1 MFYRN
6 VGILWTSSRA
16 AISGQELIEAAKA
29 GADMGDAITRCP
41 IFGALDAA
49 ESRAKPKNTDV
60 IPRLPW
66 LSTDKGELST
76 ARERCGKDAGR
87 CQANL
92 GLPIGIV
99 KTLPDRQY
107 VPAEAI
113 IFFNLVADF
122 SVPIE
127 NGGVIAFDSLTN
139 LG

>member
-1 MFYRN
+1 M
-6 VGILWTSSRA
+6 WTSSRA
-16 AISGQELIEAAKA
+16 ANSGQELIEALKA
-29 GADMGDAITRCP
+29 GADMGEAITGCP
-41 IFGALDAA
+41 IFGALDAERA
-49 ESRAKPKNTDV
+49 RAKRENHCV

-76 ARERCGKDAGR
+76 GRERCGKDAGG
-87 CQANL
+87 CQAKL

-99 KTLPDRQY
+99 ETFPDRQY

-122 SVPIE
+122 SMPIE
-127 NGGVIAFDSLTN
+127 NGGVIAVDSLTN